1 MGQEKKAAIK
11 LLSYQPLSKMMMKS
25 IIQCLLIFIIQLPAQ
40 TDTTFYHPFID
51 SLIQR
56 VDSTN
61 VSQHISNLSWADGNQ
76 SRVTFTSGNI
86 WAGNY
91 IKQTLESF
99 PGLTSVE
106 FDTFFISGAPF
117 PYNSFPLVN
126 VVATLNGNN
135 PSLPHYII
143 AGHFDASASLDT
155 GINWSTAWSTVPA
168 QGADD
173 NASGVA
179 IILEIARILSDPQY
193 QFNNDI
199 TIKFI
204 AFGAEESNP
213 AVPGLNHQ
221 GSSHYTTVAY
231 NQGDQI
237 AGAYI
242 VDMVGFT
249 GTNYHHFNIVSNSNS
264 SVLGED
270 MLQVKQIYQIDLH
283 SNSTPFPYATYSD
296 HDRFWARGYRAI
308 LLIENAPP
316 WNNNLPWY
324 IENPYYHTREDTP
337 ERVNLPLVTKIAKL
351 TLGTVAC
358 LTSPSLTELAGN
370 EPAELPEQFRLLPN
384 YPNPFNTTTT
394 IPYFLYTES
403 MIDLSVYNLQG
414 QKVATPF
421 QGRQSAGQHEV
432 HWQAVDAKGAEL
444 PSGMYLLRLK
454 IQNRIES
461 RKIILIK

>member
-1 MGQEKKAAIK
+1 
-11 LLSYQPLSKMMMKS
+11 
-25 IIQCLLIFIIQLPAQ
+25 
-40 TDTTFYHPFID
+40 
-51 SLIQR
+51 
-56 VDSTN
+56 
-61 VSQHISNLSWADGNQ
+61 
-76 SRVTFTSGNI
+76 
-86 WAGNY
+86 
-91 IKQTLESF
+91 
-99 PGLTSVE
+99 
-106 FDTFFISGAPF
+106 
-117 PYNSFPLVN
+117 
-126 VVATLNGNN
+126 
-135 PSLPHYII
+135 
-143 AGHFDASASLDT
+143 
-155 GINWSTAWSTVPA
+155 
-168 QGADD
+168 
-173 NASGVA
+173 
-179 IILEIARILSDPQY
+179 
-193 QFNNDI
+193 
-199 TIKFI
+199 
-204 AFGAEESNP
+204 
-213 AVPGLNHQ
+213 
-221 GSSHYTTVAY
+221 
-231 NQGDQI
+231 
-237 AGAYI
+237 
-242 VDMVGFT
+242 
-249 GTNYHHFNIVSNSNS
+249 
-264 SVLGED
+264 

-358 LTSPSLTELAGN
+358 LTSPSLTELASN